1 MNARLANFENSPL
14 VGAGN
19 LKYKYAVQL
28 RDNSVSPWYNE
39 FVTNDYDEAASYL
52 QKVFEDIKKSEDD
65 AIVPLLESNLNIIDA
80 ETDSTEAIQR
90 YFKDQRAI
98 QDSYKLL
105 GIFCGDG
112 EVLALSKNRIYSEY
126 SNGQYN
132 LAHWNYGSEYPGK
145 VEDALTASKVF
156 EKLGISSDQFQ
167 QQQENERAEDDEIE
181 EEQKEQE
188 QIEENEQESGI
199 LRHRSL

>member
-80 ETDSTEAIQR
+80 ETDTTEAIQR

-132 LAHWNYGSEYPGK
+132 LAHWNYGSEYPGR
-145 VEDALTASKVF
+145 VEDALTAAKVF
-156 EKLGISSDQFQ
+156 EKLGISYEQLES
-167 QQQENERAEDDEIE
+167 EKAEDEEIE
-181 EEQKEQE
+181 EEQEEQE